1 MCDGCHRGCCVS
13 GELPAS
19 IVRDDDG
26 SDFVSSFNTLQQS
39 IEDAH
44 ASSIIDKSPRQ
55 RAGCL
60 LSRLTLPLVPI
71 STILGR
77 VVGSAKRCGDGDST
91 GPAHHVASCHDI
103 RIRYEYS
110 LKAMKV
116 ELCDRRLAHQ
126 RTKGSRSHLGAVKEG
141 RVDSGTRHP
150 CKPRRRQGILIDPHK
165 SA

>member
-19 IVRDDDG
+19 IVRDNVG
-26 SDFVSSFNTLQQS
+26 SDFVSSFNALQQS
-39 IEDAH
+39 TDDAH

-55 RAGCL
+55 RVGCL

-103 RIRYEYS
+103 KDTLRVLFKGYES
-110 LKAMKV
+110 
-116 ELCDRRLAHQ
+116 
-126 RTKGSRSHLGAVKEG
+126 GAVRQEIGPPKNQGLQVTFGGSQG
-141 RVDSGTRHP
+141 RTS
-150 CKPRRRQGILIDPHK
+150 
-165 SA
+165 